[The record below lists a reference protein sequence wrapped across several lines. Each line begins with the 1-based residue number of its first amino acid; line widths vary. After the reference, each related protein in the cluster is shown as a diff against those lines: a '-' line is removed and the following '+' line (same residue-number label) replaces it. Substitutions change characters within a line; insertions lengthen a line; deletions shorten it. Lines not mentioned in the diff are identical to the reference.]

1 MKKSIL
7 ILIVIGSLF
16 NHSVNAQSNE
26 NHGNAIN
33 AFLKIG
39 YNARVDLSYEIQIV
53 KNVFIS
59 PKVIIPLTFDVF
71 DIGVIARA
79 DYYFDNLLKLPEK
92 WDIYSGLEAGSIIS
106 GDYFSFSVHAG
117 AEYRFHKRWG
127 VIAEIGAGTEITG
140 GVGMAFHI

>member
-1 MKKSIL
+1 MKKASYIFY
-7 ILIVIGSLF
+7 LIVFLSV
-16 NHSVNAQSNE
+16 HYVNAQTQE
-26 NHGNAIN
+26 NHGNVIN
-33 AFLKIG
+33 TFLKIG
-39 YNARVDLSYEIQIV
+39 CNARVDLSYEIQIF
-53 KNVFIS
+53 KNVTIS

-79 DYYFDNLLKLPEK
+79 DYYFDSLLKLPEI
-92 WDIYSGLEAGSIIS
+92 WDIYSGLEAGTIIS